1 MQSGATELKK
11 WKIPLVGWHRNRK
24 PSTRVALLRLHHCRG
39 YSAAGSLQHALTLCD
54 ILIKGA
60 ALSLWNTTAGSSL
73 FSQYKFLPLHIS
85 RLHAAWWESFSLTRC
100 QLLNKMDLTSVLK
113 MFWIQNLGKKRPLKV
128 NYREGYKVPPISN
141 GPSSSPHIILT
152 IQTLIALSQ
161 TPISFNKSRIK
172 PLGYYCT
179 CIL

>member
-1 MQSGATELKK
+1 MQSGATELSK

-60 ALSLWNTTAGSSL
+60 ALSLRNTTAGSSL

-113 MFWIQNLGKKRPLKV
+113 IFWIQNLGKKRPLKV
-128 NYREGYKVPPISN
+128 NYREGYKVPPSVMALLLLLTLSLLSKLSLHLAKLPSASTRAGSN
-141 GPSSSPHIILT
+141 H
-152 IQTLIALSQ
+152 
-161 TPISFNKSRIK
+161 
-172 PLGYYCT
+172 
-179 CIL
+179 